1 VVRALLLALAA
12 LAVAAPAASA
22 HATLEGTTPARGAA
36 LKAEP
41 EQVVFRFNEPVE
53 GTFGAVRVFDAK
65 GARVDDNHVVHPG
78 GAGEKIAVGLRSGLA
93 RGAYT
98 ATYRVVSAD
107 GHAISGGFVF
117 DLGAAGAAPGAS
129 VADLLDGAQAGP
141 ATGVAMGAAKA
152 VGYLAIALAL
162 GGMIFLALVW
172 GPALRAAGLP
182 AAGAPFARRAR
193 RLLGVAAI
201 TGAVSTAA
209 VIVLEGATAAGTS
222 FWAAL
227 DPRIVRDVL
236 QTHFGSVYA
245 VRLGAWLLL
254 GAGLAAAALRRT
266 ALAPAAAA
274 VTPAAAVTAP
284 EPVLVGA
291 AVGGT
296 DRRGD
301 GVVGP
306 DRPAPPVERPTVA
319 APGAALPGGPI
330 ALALAVVVGAALAL
344 TPALAGHAHT
354 QSPVALLVP
363 ADVVHVVAM
372 SAWLG
377 GLVFLL
383 AAVPGA
389 TRALEPADRTRLL
402 AGTLQRFSPIALVAV
417 IALAVTGTV
426 QALVEFR
433 HLDALVDTAFGRAVL
448 VKIVLL
454 TALIA
459 LGAVNRRRVV
469 PALASLAASG
479 AAPGGAGRLLRRTLR
494 TEVLLIV
501 AVLAVTGALTGYA
514 PPTAATAAS
523 GPVNV
528 TQRIGPLDLQMTVD
542 PARVGP
548 NQVHLYLLNA
558 KDGAPFTG
566 TKELRAKASLPG
578 RGIGPLDLTLHRA
591 GPGHYVADAVTLSPG
606 GDWRVAVTD
615 RVSDFDEYTTTVKV
629 PVR

>member
-1 VVRALLLALAA
+1 VVRALLLALAV
-12 LAVAAPAASA
+12 LAIAAPAASA

-41 EQVVFRFNEPVE
+41 GQVVFRFNEPVE
-53 GTFGAVRVFDAK
+53 GTFGAVRVYDAK

-78 GAGEKIAVGLRSGLA
+78 GAGERIAVGLRSGLA
-93 RGAYT
+93 NGAYT

-107 GHAISGGFVF
+107 GHTISGGFVF
-117 DLGAAGAAPGAS
+117 DLGAPGAAPGAS
-129 VADLLDGAQAGP
+129 VADLLDGAKAGP

-162 GGMIFLALVW
+162 GGTIFLVLVW
-172 GPALRAAGLP
+172 GPGLRAAGVP
-182 AAGAPFARRAR
+182 SAGAPFARRAGG
-193 RLLGVAAI
+193 LLGIAAV

-209 VIVLEGATAAGTS
+209 VIVLEGATAAGTT

-227 DPRIVRDVL
+227 DPQIVRDVL
-236 QTHFGSVYA
+236 HTHFGAVYA
-245 VRLGAWLLL
+245 VRLGAWVLL
-254 GAGLAAAALRRT
+254 GAGLAVTALRR
-266 ALAPAAAA
+266 ASARESVPAVAPAAAVA
-274 VTPAAAVTAP
+274 VPEPALVGAGGFGGDDAPRDPLPFRPPAAAP
-284 EPVLVGA
+284 GLA
-291 AVGGT
+291 A
-296 DRRGD
+296 
-301 GVVGP
+301 
-306 DRPAPPVERPTVA
+306 PAPAFARGPVA
-319 APGAALPGGPI
+319 I
-330 ALALAVVVGAALAL
+330 AVAVVAGAVLAL

-354 QSPVALLVP
+354 QAPVALLVP

-377 GLVFLL
+377 GLIFLL
-383 AAVPGA
+383 AAVPVA

-402 AGTLQRFSPIALVAV
+402 AATLQRFSPLALAAV
-417 IALAVTGTV
+417 IALALTGTV
-426 QALVEFR
+426 QALVEVR
-433 HLDALVDTAFGRAVL
+433 HLDALVHTAFGRAVL

-454 TALIA
+454 SALIA
-459 LGAVNRRRVV
+459 LGAVNRQRVV
-469 PALASLAASG
+469 PALRRLAATG

-514 PPTAATAAS
+514 PPTATTAAS
-523 GPVNV
+523 GPVNA

-566 TKELRAKASLPG
+566 TKELRAKASLPR

-606 GDWRVAVTD
+606 GDWRIAVTD
-615 RVSDFDEYTTTVKV
+615 RVSDFDEYETTVKV